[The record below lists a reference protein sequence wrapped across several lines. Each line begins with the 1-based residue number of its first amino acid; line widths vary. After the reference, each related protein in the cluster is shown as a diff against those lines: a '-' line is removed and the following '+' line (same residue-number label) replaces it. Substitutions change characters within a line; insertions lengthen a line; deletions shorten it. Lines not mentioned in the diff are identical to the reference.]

1 MYWDWV
7 GLHRLDL
14 QLFDLGLSL
23 LLVSSILPFFH
34 LALFLGVLNFSK
46 KRHESTIILYAND
59 IRLT

>member
-46 KRHESTIILYAND
+46 KKDTNQL
-59 IRLT
+59 LFFMLMT

>member
-1 MYWDWV
+1 MYWDLDWD
-7 GLHRLDL
+7 GLHGLDL

-46 KRHESTIILYAND
+46 KKTRINYYSLC
-59 IRLT
+59 

>member
-46 KRHESTIILYAND
+46 KKTRINYYSLC
-59 IRLT
+59 